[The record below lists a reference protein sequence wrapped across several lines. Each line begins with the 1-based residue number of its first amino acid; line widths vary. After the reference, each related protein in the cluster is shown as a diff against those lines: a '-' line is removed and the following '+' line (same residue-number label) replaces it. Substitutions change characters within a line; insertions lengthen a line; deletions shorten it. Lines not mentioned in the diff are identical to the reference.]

1 MDDEL
6 EQRAADYVSSVL
18 GFNGERI
25 DPVLGGY
32 HLGNGYR
39 LYNPALRRFTSPDN
53 MSPFGAGGIN
63 PYAYCEGDPINN
75 TDPTGH
81 FGIFGALINAGML
94 AADLLTDGM
103 ASVAEEGVIV
113 ATEGESIAARKA
125 AKVGS
130 KAIRG
135 GEEAANIAK
144 YGKPYPSQGELGHAN
159 FKLFRPD
166 TETMED
172 RERAKGLKSL
182 THLMNN
188 VGGYTENFNG
198 TGEPGLVAHGNT
210 GKLRIVDGSKA
221 VKGLDKLDA
230 LQYLDS
236 EYKLNLFQ
244 QTDTPLHIF
253 ACGTSSPDLG
263 IKLADALGRPI
274 VLYGTDNEVV
284 ASNAKSLL
292 SGMRTE
298 ILGRGDGS
306 VTLLNDLAEAVK
318 TTYFPSYYR
327 YIG

>member
-39 LYNPALRRFTSPDN
+39 LYSPALRRFTSPDN

-166 TETMED
+166 TETL
-172 RERAKGLKSL
+172 RELGKTKDEYSL
-182 THLMNN
+182 SDLMNR
-188 VGGYTENFNG
+188 VGGYTDNFNG
-198 TGEPGLVAHGNT
+198 TGEPGLYAHSWP
-210 GKLRIVDGSKA
+210 GKMEYISKSGA
-221 VKGLDKLDA
+221 REYLDTIDA
-230 LQYLDS
+230 LKNLDS
-236 EYKLNLFQ
+236 DYGLKLFEK
-244 QTDTPLHIF
+244 TDMPLHIL
-253 ACGTSSPDLG
+253 ACHTSSPTLG
-263 IKLADALGRPI
+263 SKLAKALMRPV
-274 VLYGTDNEVV
+274 VLYGANDEMVG
-284 ASNAKSLL
+284 AYAKSVL
-292 SGMRTE
+292 SGLRGVIKGE
-298 ILGRGDGS
+298 AIGGSAILIGDIP
-306 VTLLNDLAEAVK
+306 DAIQRI
-318 TTYFPSYYR
+318 YYP
-327 YIG
+327 